1 MPPGL
6 TTTELAGELM
16 RVVASLRRVSR
27 RRVQAE
33 LRLAPLPEAQRELLL
48 LVETRP
54 GIGVAAAAA
63 ELGLAG
69 NSVSTLVNALTEAGL
84 LLRETDP
91 ADRRA
96 VRLSLAPAGQR
107 RLQTWRTERSAVVG
121 EALNDIGA
129 AERRAIEAALPALRA
144 LVIRLQD
151 GEGARGQQ

>member
-1 MPPGL
+1 MTIGP
-6 TTTELAGELM
+6 TTNELASELM

-27 RRVQAE
+27 RRRYADP
-33 LRLAPLPEAQRELLL
+33 RLTPLPEAQRELLL

-84 LLRETDP
+84 LRRETDP

-96 VRLSLAPAGQR
+96 ARLSLAPAGQR
-107 RLQTWRTERSAVVG
+107 RQQTWRTERSAVVG
-121 EALNDIGA
+121 VALDGIGA
-129 AERRAIEAALPALRA
+129 AERQAIEAALPALRA
-144 LVIRLQD
+144 LVARLQD
-151 GEGARGQQ
+151 GDGVRGQQ